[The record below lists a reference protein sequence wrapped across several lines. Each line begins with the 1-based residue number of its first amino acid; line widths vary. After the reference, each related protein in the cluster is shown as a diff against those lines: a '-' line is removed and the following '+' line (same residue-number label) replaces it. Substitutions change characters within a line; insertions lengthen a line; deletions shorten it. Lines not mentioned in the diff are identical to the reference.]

1 MRKRRRMD
9 GGAGRGGALAAL
21 AALAMMLAGWIWAKL
36 ARRPV
41 DSVAI
46 LGAAAVSLIIIIN
59 AVFLQAGSHRGPFV
73 ANPLAPPQ
81 LAASRSQLALPSP
94 GASAALR
101 APVGQQSASS
111 VDARRNDPIGDLI
124 GATVG
129 SLRRVRGGD

>member
-9 GGAGRGGALAAL
+9 GGAGRGGAL

-81 LAASRSQLALPSP
+81 LAASRFQVASPAP
-94 GASAALR
+94 GANAALR
-101 APVGQQSASS
+101 TPVGQ
-111 VDARRNDPIGDLI
+111 
-124 GATVG
+124 
-129 SLRRVRGGD
+129 